1 MLQAIQRCSFSF
13 SHHLSSTKRF
23 FYVSS
28 RLRADPWLLPNTPEH
43 LKSTTTSP
51 DLPPP
56 TPLMRPNE
64 SVDTMRARLLY
75 QSRKRGTLESDLL
88 LSTFA
93 RDYLKEMS
101 EVELREYDKVRK
113 LCGDM
118 ILFFN
123 DACSYWTSQTGTSI
137 TGPRERGRRQNVG
150 RSLQSWTNLACMHA
164 TREKL
169 YAACLLCK
177 RCLIYRQVI

>member
-101 EVELREYDKVRK
+101 EVELREYDKLLDEPDWDIYYWSTGKRAPPERWAKSAVLDKLSVHARNEGKVVRRMPA
-113 LCGDM
+113 L
-118 ILFFN
+118 
-123 DACSYWTSQTGTSI
+123 
-137 TGPRERGRRQNVG
+137 
-150 RSLQSWTNLACMHA
+150 
-164 TREKL
+164 
-169 YAACLLCK
+169 
-177 RCLIYRQVI
+177 